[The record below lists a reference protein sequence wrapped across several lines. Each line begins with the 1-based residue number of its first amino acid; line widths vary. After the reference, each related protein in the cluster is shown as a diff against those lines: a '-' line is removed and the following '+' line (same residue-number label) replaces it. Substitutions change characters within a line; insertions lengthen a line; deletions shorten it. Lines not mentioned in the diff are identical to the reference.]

1 MHGEA
6 SLEMKTRCRQETPM
20 RLVNWLVITVS
31 AAAVSLAGGAAAQG
45 SETPACGGE
54 VPSLLAVPPENDL
67 AFALEA
73 EGVQVYAC
81 STSGTSL
88 SWVFQAPQAALTE
101 AGGRAA
107 GTHYAGPTWE
117 SADGSKVVGAK
128 LEAATPD
135 PAAIPWL
142 LLRAASHAGSGRME
156 DVTFVQR
163 IRTSGGNA
171 PQQGCDASHAGAIA
185 RVPYRAVYCFYRKGP
200 GGANR

>member
-1 MHGEA
+1 
-6 SLEMKTRCRQETPM
+6 M
-20 RLVNWLVITVS
+20 RLVNWLVITAS
-31 AAAVSLAGGAAAQG
+31 AAAVSMAGGAAEQG
-45 SETPACGGE
+45 GETPPCGGE
-54 VPSLLAVPPENDL
+54 LPRPLAVPPENDL

-81 STSGTSL
+81 APSAASF
-88 SWVFQAPQAALTE
+88 SWAFQAPEATLTE

-107 GTHYAGPTWE
+107 GTHYAGPSWE
-117 SADGSKVVGAK
+117 STDGSKVVGAK

-171 PQQGCDASHAGAIA
+171 PHQGCDASHAGAVA
-185 RVPYRAVYCFYRKGP
+185 RVPYQAVYCFYRKGP
-200 GGANR
+200 AGAKR